1 MSTKTAQERRLE
13 AKVEYDAYLATCPS
27 RQLLATLSDKWVV
40 LVLIALADGPARYSE
55 LRRRIAGVSQKM
67 LTQTLRGLERDGF
80 ATRTVTATVPVTV
93 TYEITPLGASLT
105 DVVAHVKCWAE
116 NNIASV
122 TAARTSYDA
131 GRAEG

>member
-1 MSTKTAQERRLE
+1 MSTKTAEQRRLE

-40 LVLIALADGPARYSE
+40 LVLTALHDGPARYSE

-93 TYEITPLGASLT
+93 TYEITPLGTSLH
-105 DVVAHVKCWAE
+105 DVVTHLKRWAE
-116 NNIASV
+116 HNIDSV
-122 TAARTSYDA
+122 TTARTAYDA
-131 GRAEG
+131 GRVAG